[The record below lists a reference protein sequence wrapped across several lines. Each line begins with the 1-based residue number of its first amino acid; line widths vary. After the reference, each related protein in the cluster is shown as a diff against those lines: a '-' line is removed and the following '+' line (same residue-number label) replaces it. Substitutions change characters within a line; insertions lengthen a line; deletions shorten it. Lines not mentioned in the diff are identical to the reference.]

1 MPITTYVIV
10 FGVVVVVLLLKM
22 FLVDKPA
29 QKKSLAKLA
38 GVPKEELSY
47 IFMGKHTSIRSVDG
61 EAPAIDPS
69 KKKDGQV
76 CVVVRAGMRQL
87 NVGFYKAAVVGPN
100 KYNNSSLSYNFE
112 PGRSYRLYIV
122 MPDRKSVD
130 YRISLIP
137 NA

>member
-1 MPITTYVIV
+1 
-10 FGVVVVVLLLKM
+10 
-22 FLVDKPA
+22 
-29 QKKSLAKLA
+29 
-38 GVPKEELSY
+38 
-47 IFMGKHTSIRSVDG
+47 
-61 EAPAIDPS
+61 
-69 KKKDGQV
+69 
-76 CVVVRAGMRQL
+76 MRQL

-112 PGRSYRLYIV
+112 PGRSYRLYTV